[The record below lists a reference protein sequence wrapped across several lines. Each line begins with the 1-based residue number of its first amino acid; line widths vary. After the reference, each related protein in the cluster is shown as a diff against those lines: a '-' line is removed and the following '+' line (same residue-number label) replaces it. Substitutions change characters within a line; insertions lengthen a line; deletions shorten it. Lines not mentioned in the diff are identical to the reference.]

1 MHSLGA
7 FGRALGL
14 SQFFIAAVIVAIVGN
29 TAEHGGAII
38 VAQRGNMPLASEI
51 AVSSSAQVAVFVTP
65 VITLLSWLVGRGL
78 PLSFRPIELATMGI
92 AAVIVAAL
100 ALDGRSTRREGIA
113 LVGLYVVA
121 AVSFFAVG
129 DR

>member
-1 MHSLGA
+1 MTLRASVPAGDRRDQEERDRGEDERELGQQ
-7 FGRALGL
+7 RA
-14 SQFFIAAVIVAIVGN
+14 
-29 TAEHGGAII
+29 
-38 VAQRGNMPLASEI
+38 
-51 AVSSSAQVAVFVTP
+51 
-65 VITLLSWLVGRGL
+65 
-78 PLSFRPIELATMGI
+78 PIELATMGI